1 MVETQGRPP
10 KPERR
15 SYFEEEEAPPPPA
28 PIWQTPKAPKGM
40 GWLIFWT
47 LLAGFALMF
56 WVTREEP
63 LELKP
68 IVVKLYSEPGRK
80 PQAALQDQKEKPP
93 SLPED
98 WQQRFEPKLRS
109 YPGEDRAVQ
118 TQAGHQRVPR
128 YEFLPQLLMSSP
140 RKTVTVPENRSVLP
154 TPPIRGKELVLAG
167 RGYEIGRFE
176 PDRGLGF
183 RLNTLPLP
191 EAQAVPLEQLPAYGN
206 ELPREDEKN
215 ARKLMI
221 LHAGATGVPP
231 AVTLEASDEMKP
243 PPELEMQDADAE
255 PLPET
260 RLVLGTGRETL
271 LLLTPSQEKP
281 VDLLNGNPAIN
292 RHEFEKRE
300 TRRK

>member
-1 MVETQGRPP
+1 MVETQGTPP

-15 SYFEEEEAPPPPA
+15 SYFEEEAPPPPP
-28 PIWQTPKAPKGM
+28 PIWQAPKAPKGM

-80 PQAALQDQKEKPP
+80 PQAALEDQKEKPP
-93 SLPED
+93 PLPED
-98 WQQRFEPKLRS
+98 WQQRFEPKPKS
-109 YPGEDRAVQ
+109 YPVKDRAVQ
-118 TQAGHQRVPR
+118 TQTGHQRVAR
-128 YEFLPQLLMSSP
+128 YEFLPQLLKKPS
-140 RKTVTVPENRSVLP
+140 RKTVTVPENRSVAP
-154 TPPIRGKELVLAG
+154 TSPIRGKELVLAG
-167 RGYEIGRFE
+167 RGYEIGHFD
-176 PDRGLGF
+176 PDQGMGF

-191 EAQAVPLEQLPAYGN
+191 EAQTVPLEELPAYGK
-206 ELPREDEKN
+206 EPPGKDETY

-231 AVTLEASDEMKP
+231 AVTLEAPDAEKPTPEVETQEM
-243 PPELEMQDADAE
+243 DAE

-300 TRRK
+300 ARRK